1 MILKRYAGKTALYN
15 TYLTRKHFTMRT
27 ARISAVLFTNSCVN
41 FTYNLVFCVLSHFC
55 LKTYSFPPFI
65 ISFKFTLN
73 PLDTAYL
80 ITLYSFILFSL
91 VHFNA
96 NFGVFNSLSTKNCV
110 RKGTKKD
117 PHITK
122 SEIEKGLLV
131 NSWIYKV
138 YFVFVDEKENPLAG
152 SVMKRVFSCL
162 LYCCIFNF
170 ARVKL
175 FNQEKTFKKQEKKYP
190 K

>member
-131 NSWIYKV
+131 NSWIY
-138 YFVFVDEKENPLAG
+138 